1 MAMEKKE
8 PVISVITPV
17 LNGVQF
23 IDRCVENVVSQRVT
37 GVEHILVDGGSTDG
51 SESRMKAASVKHD
64 HVRLI
69 LAPGSNQADSMNK
82 GIAAATGR
90 VLATLNVDDFYTAG
104 TLNEVAALFKS
115 LEEPAF
121 VVGNCRLLAV
131 GDRIIY
137 TSRPRDLQIG
147 KLALCGLR
155 KHCFPLNPSSYFYH
169 RSLHATVGTYDVDL
183 DFTLD
188 VDFVLR
194 AIPAAKVRYV
204 NRDWGNFRLLP
215 GTKTYRDYITTFN
228 GPTRVRPVVMKHL
241 RRLPIRER
249 IRAELVYQ
257 VHFGGFK
264 LWLWCQGLRMRS
276 FRKRHCSRN

>member
-1 MAMEKKE
+1 VEKRE
-8 PVISVITPV
+8 PIISVITPV

-23 IDRCVENVVSQRVT
+23 VDRCIENVVSQ
-37 GVEHILVDGGSTDG
+37 GISSVEHILVDGGSTDG
-51 SESRMKAASVKHD
+51 SESRMKAASVKYD

-104 TLNEVAALFKS
+104 TLNEVADLFKS

-121 VVGNCRLLAV
+121 VVGNCKLLAV

-137 TSRPRDLQIG
+137 TSRPSDLQIG
-147 KLALCGLR
+147 KLVLCGLR
-155 KHCFPLNPSSYFYH
+155 KHCFPVNPSSYFYH
-169 RSLHATVGTYDVDL
+169 RSLHATVGIYDVDL

-194 AIPAAKVRYV
+194 AVQGAKVKYV

-215 GTKTYRDYITTFN
+215 GTKTYQDYVATLN
-228 GPTRVRPVVMKHL
+228 GPERVRPLIMKHI
-241 RRLPIRER
+241 RRLPICER
-249 IRAELVYQ
+249 IPVELLYRVY
-257 VHFGGFK
+257 FCGFK
-264 LWLWCQGLRMRS
+264 VWRWHQRLGARS
-276 FRKRHCSRN
+276 FLKRHSSRN